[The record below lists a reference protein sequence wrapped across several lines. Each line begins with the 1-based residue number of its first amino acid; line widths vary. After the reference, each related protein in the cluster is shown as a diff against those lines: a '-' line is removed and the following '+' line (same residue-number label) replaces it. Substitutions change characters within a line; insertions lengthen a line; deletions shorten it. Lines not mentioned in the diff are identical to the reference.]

1 MEWKVKIEEEDKQRI
16 RIKFYPEFERIVFFG
31 EARVKNNKWSIFS
44 KKSHNMIIT
53 LDELT
58 KMMED
63 VIVLMQKRLLEYENL
78 NKGLKVLKWV
88 SFVDED

>member
-31 EARVKNNKWSIFS
+31 EARVNNKWSIFS